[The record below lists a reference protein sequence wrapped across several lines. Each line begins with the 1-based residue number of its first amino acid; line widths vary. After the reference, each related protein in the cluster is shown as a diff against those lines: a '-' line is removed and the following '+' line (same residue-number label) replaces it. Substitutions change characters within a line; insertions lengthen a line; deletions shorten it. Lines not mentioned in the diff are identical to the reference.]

1 MISSLLIRLFI
12 KNPEDVKDNTVRGA
26 YGTLGGV
33 VGIICNLILCILKIT
48 VGLISGSIS
57 IAADGL
63 NNLSD
68 IGSSVVTMIGFKMAG
83 KPADND
89 HPFGHGRIEYMSA
102 FIVAILILLVG
113 FELFKSSVTALTDG
127 VATPT
132 YSAISIIILVVS
144 VLIKLWMFLF
154 NRKLGKKIDS
164 EALIATAQDS
174 FNDSIATTVILI
186 SVGISILVKLP
197 FNLDA
202 VMGILVALFILYSGF
217 SSAKNTLNDI
227 LGTPPPQELIE
238 DIENTIMSFEEFIG
252 IHDLIVHNYGPGRQ
266 FASVHVEV
274 PHTTDIITTHEQIDL
289 CEKIL
294 EEKLGISVVIH
305 MDPIDVDDEV
315 VNETKQK
322 LSESLYIIDEKLSLH
337 DFRMTPLTEHQTNL
351 IFDVVVPGGFKIPL
365 NELEEKI
372 KSLAK
377 LINPT
382 FTCVIT
388 FDNDFTGGF
397 NK

>member
-12 KNPEDVKDNTVRGA
+12 KNPEDIKDNSVRGA
-26 YGTLGGV
+26 YGTLGSV

-57 IAADGL
+57 IAADGF
-63 NNLSD
+63 NNLYD

-113 FELFKSSVTALTDG
+113 FELFKSSFEALTTNG
-127 VATPT
+127 AIPN
-132 YSAISIIILVVS
+132 YSAISLIILVVS

-164 EALIATAQDS
+164 EALLATAQDS

-186 SVGISILVKLP
+186 SVGVSMIVSLP

-227 LGTPPPQELIE
+227 LGTPPPKELID

-274 PHTTDIITTHEQIDL
+274 PHNTDIIKTHEQIDL
-289 CEKIL
+289 CEKVL
-294 EEKLGISVVIH
+294 EEKLGISVVMH
-305 MDPIDVDDEV
+305 MDPIDVDNEV
-315 VNETKQK
+315 INETRQK
-322 LSESLYIIDEKLSLH
+322 LSESLVIIDERLTMH

-351 IFDVVVPGGFKIPL
+351 IFDVVVPSGLKMPL
-365 NELEEKI
+365 DELEDKI
-372 KSLAK
+372 KNLAK